1 MILEGNAKNF
11 AEDVLLSDIPV
22 LVDFWAEWCGPCKMI
37 APILDELSVELNT
50 SLKIVKVNADDNSSL
65 VAEFG
70 IRSIPTMIVFVGGKE
85 IKRITGAK
93 PKPALLVELE
103 EVLG

>member
-1 MILEGNAKNF
+1 VILESSAKDF
-11 AEDVLLSDIPV
+11 AEEVLLSDIPV

-37 APILDELSVELNT
+37 APILEELSEELDA
-50 SLKIVKVNADDNSSL
+50 SLKIVKVNADNNTSL
-65 VAEFG
+65 VAEFS
-70 IRSIPTMIVFVGGKE
+70 IRSIPTMIIFVAGKE
-85 IKRITGAK
+85 VKRITGAK

>member
-1 MILEGNAKNF
+1 MILEGSAKNF

-37 APILDELSVELNT
+37 APILDELAVELNS
-50 SLKIVKVNADDNSSL
+50 SLKIVKVNADENTSL
-65 VAEFG
+65 IAEFS

-85 IKRITGAK
+85 VKRITGAK

>member
-1 MILEGNAKNF
+1 MILESSAKDF

-37 APILDELSVELNT
+37 APILEELSEELDA
-50 SLKIVKVNADDNSSL
+50 SLKIVKVNSDNNTSL
-65 VAEFG
+65 VAEFS
-70 IRSIPTMIVFVGGKE
+70 IRSIPTMIIFVAGKE
-85 IKRITGAK
+85 VKRITGAK

>member
-1 MILEGNAKNF
+1 MIVESSAGTF

-37 APILDELSVELNT
+37 APILDELSVELDT
-50 SLKIVKVNADDNSSL
+50 SLKIVKVNADNNTSL

-85 IKRITGAK
+85 VKRITGAK

>member
-1 MILEGNAKNF
+1 MILEGSAKNF

-37 APILDELSVELNT
+37 APILDELAVELNS
-50 SLKIVKVNADDNSSL
+50 SLKIVKVNADENTSL
-65 VAEFG
+65 IAEFS

-85 IKRITGAK
+85 VKRITGAK
-93 PKPALLVELE
+93 PKPALLVE
-103 EVLG
+103 

>member
-1 MILEGNAKNF
+1 VILESSAKDF

-37 APILDELSVELNT
+37 APILDELSIELES
-50 SLKIVKVNADDNSSL
+50 SLKIVKINADDNTSL
-65 VAEFG
+65 IAEFS
-70 IRSIPTMIVFVGGKE
+70 IRSIPTMIIFVGGKE
-85 IKRITGAK
+85 LKRITGAK

>member
-1 MILEGNAKNF
+1 VILESSAKDF

-37 APILDELSVELNT
+37 APILDELSVELES
-50 SLKIVKVNADDNSSL
+50 SLKIVKINADDNTSL
-65 VAEFG
+65 IAEFS
-70 IRSIPTMIVFVGGKE
+70 IRSIPTMIIFVGGKE
-85 IKRITGAK
+85 LKRITGAK